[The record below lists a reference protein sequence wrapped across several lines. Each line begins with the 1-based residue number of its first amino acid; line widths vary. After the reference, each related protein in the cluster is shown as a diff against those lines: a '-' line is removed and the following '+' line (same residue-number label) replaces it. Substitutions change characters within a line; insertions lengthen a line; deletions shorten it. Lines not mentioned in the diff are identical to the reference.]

1 MIWRTNSPIRI
12 WRLKRPES
20 CRPAMC
26 GRFAAVTPTPDLV
39 AQFAVEFQVPE
50 AREVTPSWNIAPT
63 LDIRVILER
72 IGKSSG
78 EITRQLR
85 LAHWG
90 PVPPDRKSTRLKPS
104 HVALS

>member
-1 MIWRTNSPIRI
+1 MIWLLNLQIPI

-20 CRPAMC
+20 CRPTVC

-50 AREVTPSWNIAPT
+50 AREVTPSWNIATT

-72 IGKSSG
+72 IDKFSG
-78 EITRQLR
+78 EITCQLR
-85 LAHWG
+85 LAHWVL
-90 PVPPDRKSTRLKPS
+90 VPPCYKVPTI
-104 HVALS
+104 VAMMINA